1 MNNIEKMSRSS
12 FDEKFEIIFGE
23 AQTLFSGTS
32 KVLCNQKQA
41 FLKNKMTAEIIPTDI
56 YSTSEELG
64 ELLVIEQLC
73 DLQVD

>member
-1 MNNIEKMSRSS
+1 MKNIEKMNRSS
-12 FDEKFEIIFGE
+12 FDEKFDIIFGE
-23 AQTLFSGTS
+23 PQTLFSGTS
-32 KVLCNQKQA
+32 KVLFNQKQA

-73 DLQVD
+73 DLQAN